1 MPSRG
6 AAPLIRRSLVNENET
21 STDDEKPTPSPASRK
36 PDRKAMIV
44 VACFLVGLVLLVALN
59 MK

>member
-1 MPSRG
+1 M
-6 AAPLIRRSLVNENET
+6 NENET
-21 STDDEKPTPSPASRK
+21 STDDEKPNALPAGRK